1 MTGIASPNSEPG
13 VPPQVTRWTQRT
25 LPAAL
30 CVAASCL
37 SAAASQAGPGEAIR
51 GQARIIDGDSL
62 EVAGRNFDLAGID
75 APELGQR
82 CQSRQRL
89 YDCGS
94 LALAALMDLTA
105 GVEVE
110 CRTLAGGAGGVGE
123 RSSARCSAGGYD
135 LSEGMIYT
143 GWALLPPGE
152 PGGAVPATFSAIQAQ
167 ADAKQRGLWKG
178 SFVTPWEWRQGI
190 RLPQE

>member
-1 MTGIASPNSEPG
+1 MFRRAERRGLRPLSVAVAFATAAVFAAPG
-13 VPPQVTRWTQRT
+13 
-25 LPAAL
+25 
-30 CVAASCL
+30 
-37 SAAASQAGPGEAIR
+37 QAGQNSPVKGEA
-51 GQARIIDGDSL
+51 RIVDGDSL
-62 EVAGRNFDLAGID
+62 EIAGQGFDLAGID

-82 CQSRQRL
+82 CRKRHRF

-94 LALAALMDLTA
+94 LAQAALMDLTA

-110 CRTLAGGAGGVGE
+110 CRALSAANGGTGGWPP
-123 RSSARCSAGGYD
+123 ARCSAGGYD

-152 PGGAVPATFSAIQAQ
+152 PGGAAPAALGAIQAQ

-178 SFVTPWEWRQGI
+178 SFVTPWEWREGT
-190 RLPQE
+190 RLPEE

>member
-1 MTGIASPNSEPG
+1 MPRLLSVALALTST
-13 VPPQVTRWTQRT
+13 VTLAT
-25 LPAAL
+25 
-30 CVAASCL
+30 
-37 SAAASQAGPGEAIR
+37 AGLAGQSDPIR

-62 EVAGRNFDLAGID
+62 EVAGQTFDLAGID

-82 CQSRQRL
+82 CRKRQRF

-94 LALAALMDLTA
+94 LAQAALMDLTA
-105 GVEVE
+105 GVEVV
-110 CRTLAGGAGGVGE
+110 C
-123 RSSARCSAGGYD
+123 SSLSAEASSTDRRPPARCSAGGYD

-152 PGGAVPATFSAIQAQ
+152 PGGAAPAAFGAIQAQ

-178 SFVTPWEWRQGI
+178 SFVTPWEWRQGT
-190 RLPQE
+190 RLPEEQP